1 MTNSKSAIVYVR
13 LTQGQRTHLDELV
26 RQSSIGTVSDHIR
39 KAVDEYLVRHGA
51 SNDAQ
56 PSETN

>member
-1 MTNSKSAIVYVR
+1 MSKTEVIKVRVTPDQRNKLEAI
-13 LTQGQRTHLDELV
+13 V
-26 RQSSIGTVSDHIR
+26 RQSGLGDLSDHIR

-56 PSETN
+56 PFETN